1 MKESVKL
8 ALCPVVI
15 GINVDIEAIDLA
27 NAGRAGLFGR
37 YSYGRYGIREGVW
50 RLLDAF
56 AGLGVHATFFVTPG
70 DLERHP
76 ELVKALCDGK
86 HEIAVRG
93 QVCASTTTE
102 ADHTSLAADREA
114 IARLTGQAPVG
125 WRAINGLVT
134 PDTLP
139 ALAAA
144 GYTYDSSFN
153 DDDNPYVMADGQG
166 KVLVQLP
173 VCDYLSDI
181 TFYNHRHTHQRVFK
195 AWAEEAD
202 AQYRAGGYVNLT
214 LHTRGD
220 VGTVRLPQIRM
231 LVDFL
236 RSLQSLPGVQFYRAA
251 DLAAT
256 CRAVCSEPEPFP
268 FVPPPSV

>member
-8 ALCPVVI
+8 APCPVVI
-15 GINVDIEAIDLA
+15 GINVDIETIDLA
-27 NAGRAGLFGR
+27 NAGKAGLFGR
-37 YSYGRYGIREGVW
+37 YSYGRYGVREGVW
-50 RLLDAF
+50 RLLDTF
-56 AGLGVHATFFVTPG
+56 ADLGVHATFFLTPG

-76 ELVKALCDGK
+76 ALVKALCDGK

-93 QVCASTTTE
+93 EVCTGSTAH
-102 ADHTSLAADREA
+102 ADHASLAIDRAA
-114 IARLTGQAPVG
+114 IERLTGQAPVG

-134 PDTLP
+134 EETLP

-144 GYTYDSSFN
+144 GYTYDSSFK
-153 DDDNPYVMADGQG
+153 DDDNPYVMVDGQG
-166 KVLVQLP
+166 KSLVELP

-181 TFYNHRHTHQRVFK
+181 AFYTHRHTHQRVFK

-231 LVDFL
+231 LADFL
-236 RSLQSLPGVQFYRAA
+236 RSLQSLPGVEFYRAA
-251 DLAAT
+251 DLAAA
-256 CRAVCSEPEPFP
+256 CHAACAEPEAFP
-268 FVPPPSV
+268 FVPTPSV